1 MKKKAAG
8 ALSLVL
14 SVMLVTAGCGN
25 GNDKVNESKS
35 NNNEKK
41 EVEAVSGA
49 SEASYTPFDQLKD
62 KYDIIIV
69 GAGGAGMS
77 AALDTKEKG
86 MNPVILEKMPV
97 AGGNTTKSSS
107 GMNASETKFQK
118 EQNIEDSNDLFYE
131 ESLKGTMTLT
141 TKKCFVSSL
150 IIPRVRSIGWIPS
163 ESA

>member
-1 MKKKAAG
+1 
-8 ALSLVL
+8 
-14 SVMLVTAGCGN
+14 
-25 GNDKVNESKS
+25 
-35 NNNEKK
+35 
-41 EVEAVSGA
+41 
-49 SEASYTPFDQLKD
+49 
-62 KYDIIIV
+62 
-69 GAGGAGMS
+69 MS